1 MNANKRIHDAKFATW
16 VSLIQKQAES
26 GLPVKQWC
34 DENGVT
40 KNAYYYWK
48 RLIKETYADSVL
60 PEIVP
65 LNTDDTTTVES
76 TTPITLLSAPQ
87 QTPEQTELHNLRNSQ
102 TVTVSS
108 NDISIDINSSASN
121 ELVAKIIEVIRNA

>member
-1 MNANKRIHDAKFATW
+1 MNANKRIYDAKFATQ
-16 VSLIQKQAES
+16 VSLIHKQTES

-40 KNAYYYWK
+40 KNAYYYWN

-87 QTPEQTELHNLRNSQ
+87 QTRT
-102 TVTVSS
+102 
-108 NDISIDINSSASN
+108 ISF
-121 ELVAKIIEVIRNA
+121 LP